1 MPQRLGAS
9 HSVSTFAVVALLLSI
24 SSLPISI
31 AAQRPADPPKPNIDI
46 YFIDTEG
53 GQATLFISPDGR
65 SVLFDTGT
73 RGNNGRDLNRIVA
86 VLKEAKVEVL
96 DYVVV
101 THYHGDHAGNA
112 AELST
117 QLPIRNFIDHGPYS
131 VELQPNRAAAFFAY
145 LDVRNKGK
153 ARQAKPGEKISLGGL
168 EMHIVSSAGELITA
182 PLPGAGGSNGLC
194 QGHVPR
200 LQDATPENN
209 ETVGAVFRYG
219 SFTLLDLADLTWD
232 QERDLVCP
240 SNLLGT
246 VDVYHTTGH
255 GTDRS
260 GNPVMVHA
268 VRPRVAIMNNA
279 AKKGGTPDTMRIV
292 RSSPGLQDFWQL
304 HFSELSEKDQNSPE
318 QFIANLEAADHAG
331 NYIKLTARP
340 DGSFTVTNSRNG
352 FSKSY
357 PATTQPKS

>member
-1 MPQRLGAS
+1 MEERMRKAVYS
-9 HSVSTFAVVALLLSI
+9 VVALLLL
-24 SSLPISI
+24 LPAIPVGI
-31 AAQRPADPPKPNIDI
+31 DAQRPADPPKTYIDI

-53 GQATLFISPDGR
+53 GQATLFISPDGQ
-65 SVLFDTGT
+65 SMLFDTGT
-73 RGNNGRDLNRIVA
+73 RGSNGRDLNRILA
-86 VLKEAKVEVL
+86 ALKEAKVEVL

-112 AELST
+112 AELSA
-117 QLPIRNFIDHGPYS
+117 QLPIRNFIDHGPYT
-131 VELQPNRAAAFFAY
+131 VELQPNRSAAFYAY
-145 LDVRNKGK
+145 LAVRDKAK
-153 ARQAKPGEKISLGGL
+153 ARQAKAGEKIGLGGL
-168 EMHIVSSAGELITA
+168 DVHIVSSAGELITV
-182 PLPGAGGSNGLC
+182 PLPGAGASNSLC

-219 SFTLLDLADLTWD
+219 SFVLLDLADLTWN

-240 SNLLGT
+240 NNLLGPIN
-246 VDVYHTTGH
+246 VYHTTGH

-304 HFSELSEKDQNSPE
+304 HFSELSGKDQNSPE
-318 QFIANLEAADHAG
+318 QFIANLEAADHPG
-331 NYIKLTARP
+331 DYIKLTARP

-352 FSKSY
+352 FSKNY
-357 PATTQPKS
+357 PATTKQSGEP

>member
-1 MPQRLGAS
+1 
-9 HSVSTFAVVALLLSI
+9 
-24 SSLPISI
+24 
-31 AAQRPADPPKPNIDI
+31 
-46 YFIDTEG
+46 
-53 GQATLFISPDGR
+53 
-65 SVLFDTGT
+65 
-73 RGNNGRDLNRIVA
+73 
-86 VLKEAKVEVL
+86 
-96 DYVVV
+96 
-101 THYHGDHAGNA
+101 
-112 AELST
+112 
-117 QLPIRNFIDHGPYS
+117 
-131 VELQPNRAAAFFAY
+131 
-145 LDVRNKGK
+145 
-153 ARQAKPGEKISLGGL
+153 
-168 EMHIVSSAGELITA
+168 
-182 PLPGAGGSNGLC
+182 
-194 QGHVPR
+194 VPR

-209 ETVGAVFRYG
+209 ETVGAMFRYG
-219 SFTLLDLADLTWD
+219 RFTLLDLADLTWD

-279 AKKGGTPDTMRIV
+279 ARKGGTPDTMRIV

>member
-1 MPQRLGAS
+1 MRRA
-9 HSVSTFAVVALLLSI
+9 VFFVVALLLLLAGI
-24 SSLPISI
+24 PAGIG
-31 AAQRPADPPKPNIDI
+31 AQRPADPPKPYVDV

-65 SVLFDTGT
+65 SLLFDTGT
-73 RGNNGRDLNRIVA
+73 RGSDGRDLNRILA
-86 VLKEAKVEVL
+86 ALKEARVEVL
-96 DYVVV
+96 DYVIV

-117 QLPIRNFIDHGPYS
+117 HLPIRNFIDHGPYS

-145 LDVRNKGK
+145 LAVREKGK

-168 EMHIVSSAGELITA
+168 DMHVVSSAGELITA
-182 PLPGAGGSNGLC
+182 PLPGAGASNSLC

-219 SFTLLDLADLTWD
+219 NFSLLDLADLTWN

-240 SNLLGT
+240 INLLGT

-260 GNPVMVHA
+260 GNPVMVHG

-279 AKKGGTPDTMRIV
+279 AKKGGTADTMRIV
-292 RSSPGLQDFWQL
+292 RSSPGFQDFWQL
-304 HFSELSEKDQNSPE
+304 HFSELSAKDQNSPE
-318 QFIANLEAADHAG
+318 LFIANLEAADHQG
-331 NYIKLTARP
+331 DYIKLTARP

-352 FSKSY
+352 FSKTY

>member
-1 MPQRLGAS
+1 MRKS
-9 HSVSTFAVVALLLSI
+9 AVCALALLLLMAGIPSGI
-24 SSLPISI
+24 G
-31 AAQRPADPPKPNIDI
+31 AQRPADPPKPYVDV

-53 GQATLFISPDGR
+53 GQATLFIAPDGR
-65 SVLFDTGT
+65 SLLFDTGT
-73 RGNNGRDLNRIVA
+73 RGSDGRDLNRIVA
-86 VLKEAKVEVL
+86 ALKEARVEVL
-96 DYVVV
+96 DYVIV

-112 AELST
+112 AELSA
-117 QLPIRNFIDHGPYS
+117 QFPIRNFIDHGPYS
-131 VELQPNRAAAFFAY
+131 VELQPNRAAAFLAY
-145 LDVRNKGK
+145 LGVRDKAK

-168 EMHIVSSAGELITA
+168 DMHVVSSAGELITK
-182 PLPGAGGSNGLC
+182 PLPGAGASNALC
-194 QGHVPR
+194 QTHVPR

-219 SFTLLDLADLTWD
+219 NFTLLDLADLTWD

-240 SNLLGT
+240 INLLGT

-268 VRPRVAIMNNA
+268 VHPRVAIMNNA
-279 AKKGGTPDTMRIV
+279 AKKGGTTDTMRIV

-304 HFSELSEKDQNSPE
+304 HFSELSAKDQNSPE
-318 QFIANLEAADHAG
+318 QFIANVEAGVHQGD
-331 NYIKLTARP
+331 YIKLTARP
-340 DGSFTVTNSRNG
+340 DGSFTVTNRRNG
-352 FSKSY
+352 FSKTY

>member
-1 MPQRLGAS
+1 MPKT
-9 HSVSTFAVVALLLSI
+9 VFPVVALLL
-24 SSLPISI
+24 LI
-31 AAQRPADPPKPNIDI
+31 AGIPAGIDAQRPADPPKPYVDI

-65 SVLFDTGT
+65 SILFDTGA
-73 RGNNGRDLNRIVA
+73 RGSDGRDLNRILA
-86 VLKEAKVEVL
+86 ALKEARVEVL
-96 DYVVV
+96 DYVIV

-117 QLPIRNFIDHGPYS
+117 QLPIRNFIDHGAYS

-145 LDVRNKGK
+145 LAVRDKGK

-168 EMHIVSSAGELITA
+168 DMHVVSSAGVLITA
-182 PLPGAGGSNGLC
+182 PLPGAGASNSLC

-219 SFTLLDLADLTWD
+219 NFSLLDLADLTWN

-240 SNLLGT
+240 INLLGP

-279 AKKGGTPDTMRIV
+279 AKKGGTTDTMRIV
-292 RSSPGLQDFWQL
+292 RGSPGLQDFWQL
-304 HFSELSEKDQNSPE
+304 HFSELSAKDQNSPE

-331 NYIKLTARP
+331 DYIKLTARP
-340 DGSFTVTNSRNG
+340 DGSFTVTNRRNG